1 MINTQ
6 KVTNHVSDKLKLIKL
21 GSLDNFIDTYLKQTI
36 TFVAKCV
43 REQKEYLIYDKFS
56 YIIGFN
62 INEKLALI
70 CNETDY
76 ANNTTD
82 NANFILAG
90 DNQLIKITDNYGQM
104 AQDILTNYY
113 QYHSQLKLKQQSWTG
128 QQINWYLNE
137 NKLRLNLDFV
147 TTDFLFTPKTYID
160 YLLGQCK
167 LPLSQTATAI
177 FDTACYKYIAVEGQ
191 YFYTQVL
198 ANANLKAMI
207 ANYNFARL
215 IFQVIK
221 QDNSGK
227 TNYKLLALLSL
238 LKERYNL
245 QQLVA

>member
-1 MINTQ
+1 MINTK
-6 KVTNHVSDKLKLIKL
+6 KVTNSISDKLKLIEL

-36 TFVAKCV
+36 AFVAKCIK
-43 REQKEYLIYDKFS
+43 EQKEYLIYDKFS

-62 INEKLALI
+62 INEELALI
-70 CNETDY
+70 SNETDY

-90 DNQLIKITDNYGQM
+90 DNQLIKITDNYSQM
-104 AQDILTNYY
+104 AQDILTNCY
-113 QYHSQLKLKQQSWTG
+113 QHYSQLKSKQQSWTG
-128 QQINWYLNE
+128 QQINCHLNE
-137 NKLRLNLDFV
+137 NKLRRNFDFV
-147 TTDFLFTPKTYID
+147 ATDLLFTPKAYID
-160 YLLGQCK
+160 YLLRQCK

-177 FDTACYKYIAVEGQ
+177 FGTACYKYIAAKSQ

-198 ANANLKAMI
+198 VNTNLKAII

-215 IFQVIK
+215 ILQVIR

>member
-6 KVTNHVSDKLKLIKL
+6 KVANHVSDKLKLIEL
-21 GSLDNFIDTYLKQTI
+21 GSLANFIDTYLKQTI
-36 TFVAKCV
+36 AFVAKCV
-43 REQKEYLIYDKFS
+43 KEQKEYLIYDELS
-56 YIIGFN
+56 YVVGFN
-62 INEKLALI
+62 LNEKLALI
-70 CNETDY
+70 FDETDY

-90 DNQLIKITDNYGQM
+90 NSQLIKITDNYGQM

-113 QYHSQLKLKQQSWTG
+113 QYYSLLKSKRQSWTG

-147 TTDFLFTPKTYID
+147 AADLLFTPKAYID

-167 LPLSQTATAI
+167 LPLSHTATAI
-177 FDTACYKYIAVEGQ
+177 FDTACYEYIAAESQ

-207 ANYNFARL
+207 ANHHFARL
-215 IFQVIK
+215 ILQVIK
-221 QDNSGK
+221 QDTNGK
-227 TNYKLLALLSL
+227 LNYKPLALLNL
-238 LKERYNL
+238 LKEKYDL
-245 QQLVA
+245 QQLAA